1 SGRAPDAGG
10 EAAPPWTSWA
20 PEGGWERFAARQA
33 VSDAIWDSVSEE
45 GGQWHY
51 LNPAGGLSIWECSAD
66 GSAILIDYRD
76 DRIVAL
82 QTNGGAAQR
91 HFLAVAAPFGLL
103 EQAPA
108 DAMPG
113 PGLK

>member
-1 SGRAPDAGG
+1 M
-10 EAAPPWTSWA
+10 
-20 PEGGWERFAARQA
+20 
-33 VSDAIWDSVSEE
+33 SEQ

-66 GSAILIDYRD
+66 GSAILIDCRD

-82 QTNGGAAQR
+82 HTDGGAARR
-91 HFLAVAAPFGLL
+91 HFLAVTAPFGSL

-108 DAMPG
+108 
-113 PGLK
+113 